1 MKQDLEEAMTDR
13 RQFINTV
20 GAGALGA
27 LALAAAGRAQSA
39 PALDKGTGKKIRVGI
54 IGAEN
59 SHTVGIAKTFNEQKI
74 FPGVEVV
81 AVWGETDEFAR
92 IAAEKGGI
100 PKIVKQQSELMGMID
115 ALMIDHRHA
124 RYHIDAAVPFVQAG
138 IPTFIDKPYCYRVR
152 DGLRLIEIA
161 EAKGTPITSLSSVG
175 YGPDVDDLAAQVAAL
190 DPADIRSVVVT
201 GPSDITSKYGGI
213 FFYAIHTVERMMKV
227 FGSDVEAVRATRN
240 EGRFTFQF
248 KYAGGQI
255 VTYVPV
261 SKWEIYL
268 GLKDGMQQIK
278 PRLEVNDGVNYMYA
292 AIIKMFQTGEEP
304 RTHASLIPPIA
315 ALEAMERS
323 VHTEDWELLLLGG

>member
-1 MKQDLEEAMTDR
+1 MTDR
-13 RQFINTV
+13 RQFMHTL

-27 LALAAAGRAQSA
+27 LTLAAAGRAQMA
-39 PALDKGTGKKIRVGI
+39 PGPPDKGTGKKVRVGI

-59 SHTVGIAKTFNEQKI
+59 SHTIGIGRTFNEQKV

-92 IAAEKGGI
+92 NAAEKGSI
-100 PKIVKQQSELMGMID
+100 PKIVKQQSELMGQID

-124 RYHIDAAVPFVQAG
+124 RYHVDAAIPFVEAG
-138 IPTFIDKPYCYRVR
+138 IPTFVDKPFCYRVR
-152 DGLRLIEIA
+152 NGLKLIEIA
-161 EAKGTPITSLSSVG
+161 EAKGTPITSLSGVG
-175 YGPDVDDLAAQVAAL
+175 YGPEVDDLVAQVASI
-190 DPADIRSVVVT
+190 DPADIHSVVVT

-227 FGSDVEAVRATRN
+227 FGSDVEAARATRN
-240 EGRFTFQF
+240 AGRFTFQF

-261 SKWEIYL
+261 RGWDIYL
-268 GLKDGMQQIK
+268 GMRDGLKQIK
-278 PRLEVNDGVNYMYA
+278 PRIEVENGTHYMYS

-304 RTHASLIPPIA
+304 RTHESLIPPIA

-323 VHTEDWELLLLGG
+323 VHSEDWEMLLIGG